1 MLLFTSDLDQDA
13 ASEAGDSVESGVGA
27 SEVPAAAADD
37 PDGPDPVQDVCADH
51 PLVHSIA
58 SVYRRFSSML
68 TLCPSCPPPSTPMAT
83 LSPSFLT
90 ALSSF
95 PGWPSPG
102 PG

>member
-1 MLLFTSDLDQDA
+1 MDLDQVA
-13 ASEAGDSVESGVGA
+13 ASEAGDSVESDKVA

-37 PDGPDPVQDVCADH
+37 PDDPYPVQDVCAAH
-51 PLVHSIA
+51 PIVHSIV
-58 SVYRRFSSML
+58 SVYRRFSTLL
-68 TLCPSCPPPSTPMAT
+68 TLCPSCPPQSTLMAT

-90 ALSSF
+90 ALFSF